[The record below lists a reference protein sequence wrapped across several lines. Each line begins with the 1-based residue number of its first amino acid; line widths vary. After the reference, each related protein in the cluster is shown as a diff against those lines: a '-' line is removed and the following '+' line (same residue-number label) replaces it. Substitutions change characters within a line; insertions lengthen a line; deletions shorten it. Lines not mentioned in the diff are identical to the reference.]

1 MPRSIPTS
9 ATHVAPEW
17 TTNGYG
23 EIVALKKADDN
34 RYGVAKKPA
43 IPRGSSGRRPLG
55 QRDPNIDG
63 AASDRLKKEKSER
76 DVINVQGLVRNVLGV
91 VGNSQ
96 TTGNSNRLPSASAPA
111 ASPFQIYDETTE
123 SRTPKVRS
131 ISKGSFSS
139 RSSPATPDDLI
150 AQTQAL
156 SMEGKSAERQGYQR
170 APSAVSAVSSAATSN
185 PGSAVAGHA
194 VENDAN
200 ILHQMLG
207 HLETVM
213 SITEQ
218 RKGSYHA
225 STPQP
230 VYRGGPTKWV
240 TRYVDY
246 TSKYG
251 LGFLMNDGR

>member
-17 TTNGYG
+17 TTDGYG
-23 EIVALKKADDN
+23 DIVAVQKAEDN

-55 QRDPNIDG
+55 QRDPNVDG
-63 AASDRLKKEKSER
+63 ATSDRLKKEKSER
-76 DVINVQGLVRNVLGV
+76 DVINVQGLVRNVLGA
-91 VGNSQ
+91 VGNTQ
-96 TTGNSNRLPSASAPA
+96 TTANGNRLPLASTPS

-156 SMEGKSAERQGYQR
+156 SMQGKSADRPGYQR
-170 APSAVSAVSSAATSN
+170 APSVVSAVSSAATTN
-185 PGSAVAGHA
+185 PGPAPVGIP

>member
-1 MPRSIPTS
+1 MPTSIPTS

-17 TTNGYG
+17 TLNRHG
-23 EIVALKKADDN
+23 EIVAVKKPEDN

-55 QRDPNIDG
+55 QRDPNVEG
-63 AASDRLKKEKSER
+63 AASDRVKKEKSER
-76 DVINVQGLVRNVLGV
+76 DVINVHGLVRNVLGV
-91 VGNSQ
+91 VGNTQ
-96 TTGNSNRLPSASAPA
+96 TAGSANRLPSASTPT

-156 SMEGKSAERQGYQR
+156 SMQGKSAERQGYQR
-170 APSAVSAVSSAATSN
+170 APSVVSAVSSAATSN
-185 PGSAVAGHA
+185 PGSSAVALN

-207 HLETVM
+207 NLETVM

-225 STPQP
+225 STPQA